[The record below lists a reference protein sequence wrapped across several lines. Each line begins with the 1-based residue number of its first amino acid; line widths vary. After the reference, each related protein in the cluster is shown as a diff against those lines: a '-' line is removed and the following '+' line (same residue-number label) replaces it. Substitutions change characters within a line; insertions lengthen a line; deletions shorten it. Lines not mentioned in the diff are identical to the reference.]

1 MTRRAVIVATGN
13 LDSLPAE
20 VQDVSNILSSAGWVV
35 RLRIGADATRAG
47 LARAVSE
54 GPCDL
59 AWFGCHAGADG
70 FALGDGVL
78 SAPDL
83 GVWLAQMGATECV
96 LNACHSLE
104 HVTAIQRA
112 ADCGV
117 ACSIDPAGVSDAL
130 AWVTGVAIARA
141 FVTGGDMA
149 AAVAAAT
156 GNGIT
161 LYRYIPRGGRG
172 TGRAGRMSN
181 EDQELLRQ
189 LVSAIKGDGYT
200 GIGLIR
206 QWQNLS
212 ESLANYVE
220 EQEKWRA
227 EQQRVNQTHEERLR
241 ALEGQK
247 PIAMSERSAY
257 IAIISVAA
265 VALLMLIAVIVLNGG
280 LR

>member
-141 FVTGGDMA
+141 FVTRP
-149 AAVAAAT
+149 AVLFADEPTGNLDAAT
-156 GNGIT
+156 GARI
-161 LYRYIPRGGRG
+161 I
-172 TGRAGRMSN
+172 
-181 EDQELLRQ
+181 ELLFELNRGSQ
-189 LVSAIKGDGYT
+189 TTLVLVTHDQAIADRCGR
-200 GIGLIR
+200 IIR
-206 QWQNLS
+206 LD
-212 ESLANYVE
+212 AGKV
-220 EQEKWRA
+220 
-227 EQQRVNQTHEERLR
+227 V
-241 ALEGQK
+241 
-247 PIAMSERSAY
+247 
-257 IAIISVAA
+257 
-265 VALLMLIAVIVLNGG
+265 
-280 LR
+280 